1 MYFHPLI
8 LTEAQE
14 QQRVAAYNDFARL
27 WLDGIDRQYR
37 LHMKA
42 VSEFGAR
49 QQENLR
55 ALSEALDITHFP
67 VRWSASA
74 TPAPLEL
81 LLVSMRSGEIAAD
94 VQRQIAALADL
105 HTKELS
111 RNMLGRDVAEGTS
124 EGRELNDR
132 GKSRRR
138 RVPA

>member
-8 LTEAQE
+8 LTEAQKK
-14 QQRVAAYNDFARL
+14 QRLAACQEFARL

-55 ALSEALDITHFP
+55 AFSEVPDITHLL

-74 TPAPLEL
+74 APAPLEL

-94 VQRQIAALADL
+94 VQRQVAELVEL

-111 RNMLGRDVAEGTS
+111 RSMSDT
-124 EGRELNDR
+124 
-132 GKSRRR
+132 
-138 RVPA
+138 

>member
-8 LTEAQE
+8 LTEAQK
-14 QQRVAAYNDFARL
+14 QQRAAACHDFARL

-37 LHMKA
+37 LHMKT

-55 ALSEALDITHFP
+55 ALSEAPDITEFL

-74 TPAPLEL
+74 APAPLEL

-94 VQRQIAALADL
+94 VQRQGAALADL
-105 HTKELS
+105 HIKELS
-111 RNMLGRDVAEGTS
+111 RTMFGQEVAEDTS
-124 EGRELNDR
+124 RRDPSDH
-132 GKSRRR
+132 GKSRRQ
-138 RVPA
+138 RVMA

>member
-8 LTEAQE
+8 LTEAQKK
-14 QQRVAAYNDFARL
+14 QRLAACHYLARL

-42 VSEFGAR
+42 ASEFGTR

-55 ALSEALDITHFP
+55 ALSEAPDIAHFL

-74 TPAPLEL
+74 APAPLEL

-94 VQRQIAALADL
+94 VQRQVAELADL
-105 HTKELS
+105 HSKELS
-111 RNMLGRDVAEGTS
+111 RSMLGQEVGMD
-124 EGRELNDR
+124 GREPIDQ

-138 RVPA
+138 RVMA

>member
-8 LTEAQE
+8 LTEAQK
-14 QQRVAAYNDFARL
+14 QQRAAACHDFARL
-27 WLDGIDRQYR
+27 WLDGIDRQCR

-55 ALSEALDITHFP
+55 ALSEGLDITQFL

-74 TPAPLEL
+74 APAPLEL

-94 VQRQIAALADL
+94 VQRQGAALADL
-105 HTKELS
+105 HIKELS
-111 RNMLGRDVAEGTS
+111 RSMLGKAVGEDTSARRD
-124 EGRELNDR
+124 RDQM
-132 GKSRRR
+132 KPRRR
-138 RVPA
+138 QVMA